1 MRSSL
6 FLFLIASVVMFPIM
20 ILSILML
27 VYGQNLIKISSS
39 SSLPVSNNRKP
50 SAMSRLLLVRPNH
63 RLDPSN
69 PWLAS
74 LRHAQNS
81 SHFCFGSLVG
91 PQHVLTAA
99 HCLFNKDATQIVVS
113 FQEDTS
119 GKFSKNCSVAQLHL
133 HENFT
138 LKRALNDIGLVRLE
152 TPLVGVPTIELAAL
166 SNMSID
172 PRQAVE
178 MNVVA
183 WNDLKRLTSLN
194 LDVLAPNNPLCT
206 AYAKGTN
213 YSTSLYCVQGRPN
226 VCLGDSGSA
235 LFTTITSNI
244 NANGSSPKSPRSY
257 LFGVVSV
264 VLTFL
269 DPADRVIKCFFG
281 APTYFTRVELF
292 VDWILS
298 KMKA

>member
-27 VYGQNLIKISSS
+27 VYGQNLMTISSS
-39 SSLPVSNNRKP
+39 SLSISNNRKP
-50 SAMSRLLLVRPNH
+50 VMSRLLLVRPSY

-99 HCLFNKDATQIVVS
+99 HCLFNKDAAQILVS

-119 GKFSKNCSVAQLHL
+119 GKFSKNCSVAQLHV

-235 LFTTITSNI
+235 LFTTITST
-244 NANGSSPKSPRSY
+244 NASSPKSPRSY

-269 DPADRVIKCFFG
+269 DPADRIIKCFFG

-292 VDWILS
+292 VDWILN
-298 KMKA
+298 KMKN